1 MQFHSRVGL
10 QMKDFYEVPNKEDK
24 ASDDDSLGDSDRG
37 LEVDSQDEVVSQQ
50 EADVDDDE
58 QNEDE
63 SNDYNWLLDYID
75 KNNIQIPS
83 GYENSMAWEWSQSGF
98 ILSVLAF
105 VARLYQLIRR
115 LTGRQ
120 RQRDD
125 DELEAFHLENRNPN
139 NRLRRV

>member
-1 MQFHSRVGL
+1 MIDFH
-10 QMKDFYEVPNKEDK
+10 EVPNKEDK
-24 ASDDDSLGDSDRG
+24 ASNDDSLGDNDLD
-37 LEVDSQDEVVSQQ
+37 LEDDSQDEDGD
-50 EADVDDDE
+50 DV

-105 VARLYQLIRR
+105 VARLYILIRR

>member
-1 MQFHSRVGL
+1 MQFHSRVSL

-105 VARLYQLIRR
+105 VARLYILIRR

-125 DELEAFHLENRNPN
+125 DELEALHLENRNTN